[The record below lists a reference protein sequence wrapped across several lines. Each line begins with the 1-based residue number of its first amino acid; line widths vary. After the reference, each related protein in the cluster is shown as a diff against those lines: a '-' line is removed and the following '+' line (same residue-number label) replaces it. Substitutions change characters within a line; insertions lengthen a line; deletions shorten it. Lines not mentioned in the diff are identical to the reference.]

1 MNIKTIQR
9 PFSSEF
15 KSSNSRFLGVLM
27 PFQNKESLKFILE
40 ELRRAHPKANH
51 ICYAYRIG
59 FDNEEIRAN
68 DDGEPSGSAGK
79 PILNQLYSHGVK
91 NCILFVIRYFGGTK
105 LGIPGLIEAYKEAA
119 SLCLQSAEYIEQTE
133 TKTVEISVE
142 TSQYYTLV
150 KLLKTNK
157 IEVINSSYS
166 QLGYQL
172 SILIPVSQMNLI
184 APYL

>member
-9 PFSSEF
+9 PFNSEF
-15 KSSNSRFLGVLM
+15 KSSNSRFLGIFM
-27 PFQNKESLKFILE
+27 PFQNKEALKSILE
-40 ELRRAHPKANH
+40 ELGRAHPKANH

-59 FDNEEIRAN
+59 FHNEETRAN

-79 PILNQLYSHGVK
+79 PILNQLYSHGVQ
-91 NCILFVIRYFGGTK
+91 NCILCVVRYFGGTK

-133 TKTVEISVE
+133 TKTVEISVK
-142 TSQYYTLV
+142 TSEYYILV
-150 KLLKTNK
+150 KLLKTNQ
-157 IEVINSSYS
+157 IEIINSSYS

-172 SILIPVSQMNLI
+172 SLLIPVSKLDLI
-184 APYL
+184 SPYR